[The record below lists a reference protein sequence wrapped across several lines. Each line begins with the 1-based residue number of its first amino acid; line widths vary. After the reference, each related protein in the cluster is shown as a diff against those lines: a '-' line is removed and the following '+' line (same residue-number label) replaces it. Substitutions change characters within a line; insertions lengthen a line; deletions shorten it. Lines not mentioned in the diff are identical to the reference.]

1 MSIST
6 FSSAMALLFVAA
18 LLWILMD
25 VHFYDLSKKQQWA
38 EHCQYR
44 RDGSKVQD
52 MAEYVKC
59 ITRAC
64 GVSVAPAGRCKQ
76 QGCDIGGDGDHFA

>member
-38 EHCQYR
+38 
-44 RDGSKVQD
+44 VPVIILLL
-52 MAEYVKC
+52 A
-59 ITRAC
+59 I
-64 GVSVAPAGRCKQ
+64 
-76 QGCDIGGDGDHFA
+76 FN